1 MHAIEQYIKT
11 EHLEIENFE
20 AENGVNYVSV
30 PLFLRV
36 YGQPLRSAPLILLDR
51 GLLPG
56 RSSSGRFGDFHK
68 IVGKGKFV
76 DLSNYS
82 LIELVIPTD
91 RYLNLAYDSYEH
103 LSHSDIQKI
112 IAIGLDR
119 LHLPQPYASFRFD

>member
-1 MHAIEQYIKT
+1 MQAIQQYIKT

-20 AENGVNYVSV
+20 AENGVNYVAV

-36 YGQPLRSAPLILLDR
+36 YGQPLHSAPLILLDR

-76 DLSNYS
+76 DLTKYS
-82 LIELVIPTD
+82 LIEFVIPTD
-91 RYLNLAYDSYEH
+91 QYLDLAFDSYEH
-103 LSHSDIQKI
+103 LSHADIQRI
-112 IAIGLDR
+112 IDIGLDR
-119 LHLPQPYASFRFD
+119 LELPKPYASFRFD